1 MDNLEKYLEFF
12 ESCINNDKVGTIIKE
27 EGHIPFV
34 NYHKTV
40 SDFLQDF
47 YDSELLDKD
56 YVENM
61 NKFNNIIDTKKI
73 SSKLDIATMLTHIV
87 RKDRFVEGYLLKN
100 IVNGTIYRILVK
112 TSDDSLV

>member
-1 MDNLEKYLEFF
+1 M
-12 ESCINNDKVGTIIKE
+12 
-27 EGHIPFV
+27 PFV

-40 SDFLQDF
+40 SDFIQDF
-47 YDSELLDKD
+47 YDSELLDID

-61 NKFNNIIDTKKI
+61 NKFNNVINTEKI

-100 IVNGTIYRILVK
+100 IVNGTIYNILVK
-112 TSDDSLV
+112 IYD